1 MPVPSAITQRLF
13 TSLSGGLIAAC
24 FSAQLCAAVV
34 DSGTV
39 AISIPANFDGVYLN
53 LVTGATDTTGTIP
66 GYDINL
72 YSLDAANG
80 MDFFFPN
87 AANHGA
93 VGTLTVAGAQ
103 ALGTLVGPSSTF
115 SNVQQVRGTNFGS
128 AGTRFL
134 GMRFINEAGAGQHY
148 GYLEIESG
156 AGAPPGFPAVIRR
169 YVYESTANTPITI
182 ADAVVAGTWQ
192 ALGPGPATNGQT
204 EGISNNEVV
213 GAIEAL
219 LPHPTNAN
227 ILYVGAVNGG
237 IWRTNNA
244 TAAAPSWT
252 RLSDNLSS
260 LSITSLEFDPTDATR
275 STLLAGSGR
284 VSSLASLGGGR
295 NGLFRSTD
303 AGVNWTPITV
313 AALNGLNM
321 VSAHPRGATFV
332 VATNSGL
339 FRSTDTGASFTR
351 ISSGTGGT
359 TGLPDG
365 RFSDMASDPND
376 NDRYFAAL
384 TAATAGGA
392 IGIYRSSG
400 SGGASWIKVS
410 DAAVDAAMVATSK
423 VEIAVR
429 VNTIAL
435 AIVTAGRLSAVFHS
449 VDGGGTW
456 ANLGVPLTSEGTA
469 GNVGIHAGGQGGLHL
484 SITLDPGNS
493 DIVYVGGDRQPLFNE
508 GGAAPSFP
516 NSIGAVNFSGR
527 LFRGNASLPA
537 ATRWQPLTHSGTAGN
552 SSPHADSR
560 DMAFDAAGTLLESDD
575 GGVYKR
581 TVPTGNTGNWFSL
594 NGDLQTTE
602 IHSIAYDPVSG
613 LVFSGTQDN
622 GSNQQTSN
630 ANRTFLT
637 FLSGDGGDN
646 AVEVL
651 SSTQSVRYS
660 SAQNLGNFNRR
671 SCAATG
677 VCASIVPLALTPADG
692 SLRVTGQ
699 FYSPIAANRFAP
711 SRLIIG
717 GSNGIYESL
726 DRGDTT
732 TQLNGNLRIQATAGT
747 PIIYG
752 VPGNANFLMVGA
764 NQVTPSVIG
773 QIYRRTAAPPAALT
787 LVNTLPQVN
796 DLAIDPA
803 NLNRIFAVSNSNV
816 WFSTDGGTN
825 FNSVLGQLLSLTTG
839 DIRAVAFIPNTDPA
853 LVVGTVNGVF
863 IARGSSNFSLWVP
876 VSTGLPKVPVFE
888 LDYDA
893 SSSTLIAG
901 TLGRGAWRLRPFL
914 QEASPIIFRNGFE

>member
-1 MPVPSAITQRLF
+1 MSTQRF
-13 TSLSGGLIAAC
+13 LSGLIAAS

-53 LVTGATDTTGTIP
+53 LVTGATDTGTIP
-66 GYDINL
+66 GYDLNL
-72 YSLDAANG
+72 YSLDATNG
-80 MDFFFPN
+80 LDFFFPN
-87 AANHGA
+87 ATNHGA
-93 VGTLTVAGAQ
+93 VGTLAVAGAL
-103 ALGTLVGPSSTF
+103 ALGAQVGPSSSF
-115 SNVQQVRGTNFGS
+115 SNVQEVRGTNFGT

-134 GMRFINEAGAGQHY
+134 GVRFINEAGGGQHY
-148 GYLEIESG
+148 GYLQIESG
-156 AGAPPGFPAVIRR
+156 AGTPPGFPAVIRR

-182 ADAVVAGTWQ
+182 ANAVVSSTWQ

-204 EGISNNEVV
+204 EGIANNEVV
-213 GAIEAL
+213 GAVEAL
-219 LPHPTNAN
+219 LPHPTDAN

-244 TAAAPSWT
+244 TAAAPTWT
-252 RLSDNLSS
+252 RLSDNLST

-303 AGVNWTPITV
+303 AGANWTPITV
-313 AALNGLNM
+313 AALNGLNV

-339 FRSTDTGASFTR
+339 FRSTDTGGSFTR
-351 ISSGTGGT
+351 ISSGTGAT

-376 NDRYFAAL
+376 NNRYFAAL

-400 SGGASWIKVS
+400 SGGASWVKVS
-410 DAAVDAAMVATSK
+410 DAAVDAAMVSTSK

-429 VNTIAL
+429 VNTVAL
-435 AIVTAGRLSAVFHS
+435 AVVTAGRLSAVFHS

-469 GNVGIHAGGQGGLHL
+469 GMVGIHAGGQGSLHL
-484 SITLDPGNS
+484 SITLDPSNS
-493 DIVYVGGDRQPLFNE
+493 DIVYVGGDRQPLLNE
-508 GGAAPSFP
+508 GGAASFP
-516 NSIGAVNFSGR
+516 NSIGAFNFSGR

-537 ATRWQPLTHSGTAGN
+537 ATRWQPLTHIGTAGN

-581 TVPTGNTGNWFSL
+581 TAPTGNTGNWFSL
-594 NGDLQTTE
+594 NGDMQTTE

-651 SSTQSVRYS
+651 SSIQSVRYS
-660 SAQNLGNFNRR
+660 SAQRLGNLNRR
-671 SCAATG
+671 SCNATG
-677 VCASIVPLALTPADG
+677 VCASIVALALTPADG

-699 FYSPIAANRFAP
+699 FYSPIAANWIAP

-732 TQLNGNLRIQATAGT
+732 AQLNGNLQIQGTAGT

-764 NQVTPSVIG
+764 NQISPAVTG

-803 NLNRIFAVSNSNV
+803 NLSRIFAVSNSNV
-816 WFSTDGGTN
+816 WFSSDAGIS
-825 FNSVLGQLLSLTTG
+825 FNSVVGQLLTLTTG
-839 DIRAVAFIPNTDPA
+839 DIRAVAYIPNTDPA

-863 IARGSSNFSLWVP
+863 IARGSSNFSLWAP
-876 VSTGLPKVPVFE
+876 VSTGLPNVPVFE

-901 TLGRGAWRLRPFL
+901 TLGRGAWRLQPFL
-914 QEASPIIFRNGFE
+914 QEASSIIFRNGFEN